1 MPQCHRAGGW
11 SWRAREETVVQD
23 KSLLITEFF
32 EQRYFSGRILATVLL
47 VGMVLWGVFSPTVL
61 ADKPLAMVGVGLFLA
76 TTGIVLGVRSYFDVS
91 TKQIMMGV
99 LTFDLVAIAILGLAY
114 HPYED
119 PAYPMFMVLPIIYVL
134 VISRPRM
141 WLTGVLSSFVYLGVH
156 VAAGDSLDA
165 MGAVIIAVKALVIVV
180 VSIVIADASTR
191 FNRREAE
198 VRRWSEDEETLNEEL
213 RRRLAELHAV
223 SEITELIHSSLD
235 FDNVGP
241 LVLDILTKVIN
252 VPSCCLFVVDKS
264 RAETLFNA
272 SVGMSGSAVPAR
284 LTSLTTGTLETGDDH
299 FSCMSV
305 VNHKQLMVVF
315 CADNEVIEGMS
326 QEDMLVLQAVS
337 NELVVAV
344 ENSQLYKLTKRL
356 AITDELTGLFNY
368 RYLQQKLDEEI
379 ERARRYHKDLS
390 FVMIDVDDFKLFN
403 DTNGHIAGDAALA
416 DLATVARE
424 VVREVDVVC
433 RYGGEEFSVILPETD
448 AAGAFVVAEKLREA
462 VDKHDFKDADGNVG
476 GHLTISVGLAS
487 FPGHADH
494 KEALLRA
501 ADDALYTAKSGTKNC
516 VRSPRFTPPGVAV
529 ADARAADPTA
539 AAPADPTASAPAA
552 DPTVEP
558 ERG

>member
-1 MPQCHRAGGW
+1 M
-11 SWRAREETVVQD
+11 QD
-23 KSLLITEFF
+23 RSLLITEFF
-32 EQRYFSGRILATVLL
+32 EQRYLAGRVIATVLL
-47 VGMVLWGVFSPTVL
+47 VGMVLWGIFSPNIP
-61 ADKPLAMVGVGLFLA
+61 ADRSLAMIGVGLFLA
-76 TTGIVLGVRSYFDVS
+76 ITGVVLGVRCFLDVS

-99 LTFDLVAIAILGLAY
+99 FAFDLLAIAILGVAY

-119 PAYPMFMVLPIIYVL
+119 PSYPMFMVLPIIYVL

-141 WLTGVLSSFVYLGVH
+141 WLTGVLSSLAYLAIH
-156 VAAGDSLDA
+156 VVAGDSVEP
-165 MGAVIIAVKALVIVV
+165 MGAVIVLVKALVIVV
-180 VSIVIADASTR
+180 MSVVIADASAR
-191 FNRREAE
+191 FNRRETE
-198 VRRWSEDEETLNEEL
+198 IRQRSEAEETLNQEL
-213 RRRLAELHAV
+213 KRRLAELHAV

-264 RAETLFNA
+264 RAETLFTA
-272 SVGMSGSAVPAR
+272 SVGMSGAAMPSR
-284 LTSLTTGTLETGDDH
+284 ITSLTTSGLQVADDH
-299 FSCMSV
+299 FSCTSV

-315 CADNEVIEGMS
+315 CAPNDVIEGMS
-326 QEDMLVLQAVS
+326 PEDMLVLQAVS

-390 FVMIDVDDFKLFN
+390 FIMIDVDDFKLFN
-403 DTNGHIAGDAALA
+403 DTNGHIAGDTALS
-416 DLATVARE
+416 DLASVIRE

-462 VDKHDFKDADGNVG
+462 VDKHDFQDADGKAG
-476 GHLTISVGLAS
+476 GHLTVSVGLAS
-487 FPGHADH
+487 FPGHADN
-494 KEALLRA
+494 K
-501 ADDALYTAKSGTKNC
+501 
-516 VRSPRFTPPGVAV
+516 
-529 ADARAADPTA
+529 
-539 AAPADPTASAPAA
+539 
-552 DPTVEP
+552 
-558 ERG
+558 

>member
-1 MPQCHRAGGW
+1 
-11 SWRAREETVVQD
+11 VQD
-23 KSLLITEFF
+23 RALLITDFF
-32 EQRYFSGRILATVLL
+32 EQRYFAGRILAMVLL
-47 VGMVLWGVFSPTVL
+47 VGMVLWGLFSPVIL
-61 ADKPLAMVGVGLFLA
+61 ADKSLAVAGGVLFLA
-76 TTGIVLGVRSYFDVS
+76 TTGVVLGVRSHFDVT

-99 LTFDLVAIAILGLAY
+99 LAFDLLAIAILGVAY

-134 VISRPRM
+134 VISRPRI
-141 WLTGVLSSFVYLGVH
+141 WLTGALSSFVYMGIH
-156 VAAGDSLDA
+156 VVAGDSVGA
-165 MGAVIIAVKALVIVV
+165 MGAVIIAVKALVIVI
-180 VSIVIADASTR
+180 VSIVIADASAR

-198 VRRWSEDEETLNEEL
+198 VRQWSEDEENLNEEL

-235 FDNVGP
+235 FDKVGP

-252 VPSCCLFVVDKS
+252 VPACCLFVVDKS
-264 RAETLFNA
+264 RAETLFTA
-272 SVGMSGSAVPAR
+272 SVGISGSAMPTR
-284 LTSLTTGTLETGDDH
+284 LATFTTDTLETGDDH

-315 CADNEVIEGMS
+315 CAENEIIEGMS
-326 QEDMLVLQAVS
+326 SEDMLVLQAVS

-368 RYLQQKLDEEI
+368 RYLQQRLDEEI

-390 FVMIDVDDFKLFN
+390 FIMIDVDEFKRFN
-403 DTNGHIAGDAALA
+403 DTKGHIAGDAALA
-416 DLATVARE
+416 DLAIVVRE

-462 VDKHDFKDADGNVG
+462 VDKHDFKDADGNSG
-476 GHLTISVGLAS
+476 GHLTVSVGLAS
-487 FPGHADH
+487 FPGHADS

-501 ADDALYTAKSGTKNC
+501 ADDALYTAKSGSKNC
-516 VRSPRFTPPGVAV
+516 VRSPRFTPPVTDRPV
-529 ADARAADPTA
+529 Q
-539 AAPADPTASAPAA
+539 
-552 DPTVEP
+552 P